1 MVIGG
6 NERRVYLLRH
16 LDWNLVVAFSK
27 IVFFLKIIFLLLIS
41 SPTMPIITNT
51 LTFTTGWIT
60 EVKVLT

>member
-6 NERRVYLLRH
+6 NERRVYLFRH